1 MAKKEYFTFLSSD
14 KKTKIHGVSW
24 TPESGEYTAVLQ
36 ICHGMTEY
44 VERYQ
49 EFAAYMTEHGYLVV
63 GHDHL
68 GHGDSVRS
76 REDWGYIADERGE
89 QYMIADIHKV
99 RRITQRENPGLPY
112 FILGHSMGSYLLR
125 KYITRYG
132 EGLSGAIIVGT
143 GSVPDVVLKT
153 GMRTAEC
160 IALLKGWRHRS
171 RLMEKLVFSGS
182 FRKFSMG
189 SEDPENNW
197 LTKDVSRIEKYYGE
211 PRCSFHFTLNG
222 FYNVMKVVSFDNQMK
237 YMNRIP
243 KDLPIVLLSGE
254 NDPVGDLGRGVKRV
268 EKQLRKAGIQD
279 LYCKLYAND
288 RHEILNETDRDVV
301 YGDILAWCEK
311 RKSFLM

>member
-99 RRITQRENPGLPY
+99 RKITQRENPGLPY

-237 YMNRIP
+237 YLNRIP
-243 KDLPIVLLSGE
+243 KDLSIVLLSGE
-254 NDPVGDLGRGVKRV
+254 NDPVGDLGKGVKRV

-311 RKSFLM
+311 RKTV